1 MIRSIQQAAPP
12 AQPLDERS
20 RRAAL
25 QRMKLVASG
34 MLAMA
39 LAVFIVARVF
49 EPRHPWLGYLRATA
63 EASLVGGLAD
73 WFAVTAL
80 FRRPLG
86 LPIPHTAIMQTQKD
100 RVGRILGNFV
110 QNHFLSRAVLDAR
123 LAGIQPATRAAQWLG
138 DPDHRQ
144 RLARQLAGGLAR
156 AVEALPADDAR
167 EFVQRSAVSRL
178 EAVQLAPLV
187 GDVLTIAS
195 ADGRPQELL
204 NEATRLIGAAVV
216 DGRETIRERVRQES
230 PRWLPLG
237 VRDAIAD
244 RMIGGI
250 QRFLASLAADPNH
263 ALRGRFDVAVQDFI
277 QRLRSSP
284 ELIARTE
291 HLKYELLGHPVVAD
305 LVSSVW
311 DRVRKAAEHYR
322 ADPDHTSL
330 EPLEAALAALA
341 ESLGSSP
348 ELRVE
353 VDRFAIDTVATLL
366 EQHRQEVADLI
377 AATVHDWDPEI
388 AASRIELA
396 VGRDLQF
403 IRLNGT
409 LVGGLAGLVIYL
421 VSRLL

>member
-1 MIRSIQQAAPP
+1 MTVP
-12 AQPLDERS
+12 APLDEPA

-25 QRMKLVASG
+25 ARMKVVATGLLVV
-34 MLAMA
+34 A
-39 LAVFIVARVF
+39 LAIFVIAMIL
-49 EPRHPWLGYLRATA
+49 EPAHPWLGYVRATA

-123 LAGIQPATRAAQWLG
+123 LAGVRPASRAADWLR
-138 DPDHRQ
+138 DPEHRRQ
-144 RLARQLAGGLAR
+144 LARQLAGGFAR
-156 AVEALPADDAR
+156 AVEALPEDQIK

-178 EAVQLAPLV
+178 EAMQLAPLV
-187 GDVLTIAS
+187 GDVLTIAT

-204 NEATRLIGAAVV
+204 NEATRLLGSAVN
-216 DGRETIRERVRQES
+216 DGREMIQQKVRDES

-244 RMIGGI
+244 RIINGT
-250 QRFLASLAADPNH
+250 RRVLDEVTADPAH
-263 ALRGRFDVAVQDFI
+263 PLRARFETVVQEFI
-277 QRLRSSP
+277 QRLKTSP
-284 ELIARTE
+284 ELNARAE
-291 HLKYELLGHPVVAD
+291 RLKHELLGHPVIED

-311 DRVRKAAEHYR
+311 DRVRKAAEKFR
-322 ADPDHTSL
+322 ADPEHASL
-330 EPLEAALAALA
+330 EPLEEALAALA
-341 ESLGSSP
+341 ASLADNP
-348 ELRVE
+348 ELRAE
-353 VDRFAIDTVATLL
+353 VDRFVTDVVASLL
-366 EQHRQEVADLI
+366 EQHRHEVADLI
-377 AATVHDWDPEI
+377 AVTVQNWDPQV

-409 LVGGLAGLVIYL
+409 LVGGAAGLVIYIVTKL
-421 VSRLL
+421 F